1 MGVANLSSLYHLV
14 SKVVSTIFSSF
25 DRFGSFVQCKLY
37 IVKCKHLES
46 LLPAH
51 ECRQATRTSTRV

>member
-1 MGVANLSSLYHLV
+1 MGVVNLNPLYHLV
-14 SKVVSTIFSSF
+14 SKEVSTVFSSF
-25 DRFGSFVQCKLY
+25 DRFDSFVQCKLY

-51 ECRQATRTSTRV
+51 ECRQVTRTNT